1 MNIALVFP
9 PFYFEPMYNLP
20 PLGLINLATVLR
32 SSPHRVTIFDFPLDI
47 RRKALPMDR
56 HIYRA
61 CAGHILQFEPD
72 LAAFSVQCTTY
83 PPAVRIAEELKKL
96 NPALKI
102 AFGGHNASCVDELTL
117 SRFPFIDAIV
127 RGEGEITFPQL
138 VRAFEGQVPLASI
151 DGITF
156 RVFDRIVRNPDREL
170 IEKLDSLPASDYT
183 FVPPLQEYRDVCGI
197 GRSIAILEIG
207 RGCPHRCVYCSQSI
221 MWRRRARTFSTD
233 RIIGEMKNLAE
244 NFGAECFLLAF
255 DQFTAKRDFAEQFCS
270 GLIDAG
276 LNHLPWYCISRL
288 DTVDKDLLNLMR
300 KAGCETMCYG
310 IDSGSKRTLA
320 FIRKDIDREVLFD
333 RVRETTEAGIIPTL
347 SFVIGFPEESRQDI
361 EATLE
366 LALKSAATGNANILV
381 QMATILPGT
390 DLYEKYRHRL
400 VREVDTYF
408 SLGIEFDQGKRIA
421 SDDALID
428 SDPAIFSSFHN
439 VPCPAAS
446 LEELN
451 ETASYF
457 TIIATFYPRSFFL
470 LSLEL
475 NRPILDLFFG
485 FLDRVAGIEP
495 IHRRGAENAE
505 RTKIQQDRQEGR
517 SISPYSQDLETAFS
531 VSPVNPVQDFSLLDR
546 KMPRPLLVR
555 TMSPLC
561 GERLRLT
568 PQACLAHFS
577 DFAAESLARHDIVL
591 RDYIPEVVKYETC
604 LIGAGKAGS
613 PPSPFLIDTS
623 RIGDLKPLRN
633 EKILIERFT
642 FDIPSLIL
650 EFKCGRFPDNC
661 PRRTVFLA
669 FSPAPH
675 GTQVREIN
683 EFGFDFLRLCDGES
697 PLEEIADRLYPKYG
711 ANKEREQFAIVCA
724 EAAGTLADL
733 EVLAPFASA

>member
-32 SSPHRVTIFDFPLDI
+32 SSPHRVRIFDFPLDI

-56 HIYRA
+56 QIYRA
-61 CAGHILQFEPD
+61 CARHILQFAPD

-83 PPAVRIAEELKKL
+83 PPAVQIAEELKKL
-96 NPALKI
+96 DPALKI

-138 VRAFEGQVPLASI
+138 VRAFDGQVPLASI

-156 RVFDRIVRNPDREL
+156 RMLDRIVRNPDREL
-170 IEKLDSLPASDYT
+170 IENLDCLPASDYT
-183 FVPPLQEYRDVCGI
+183 FVAPLHEYRDVCGI
-197 GRSIAILEIG
+197 GRSIAILEVG

-221 MWRRRARTFSTD
+221 MWRRRARTFSTG

-255 DQFTAKRDFAEQFCS
+255 DQFTAKRGFAEQFCL

-310 IDSGSKRTLA
+310 IDSGSKSTLA

-333 RVRETTEAGIIPTL
+333 RVSETTEAGIVPTL
-347 SFVIGFPEESRQDI
+347 SFVIGFPEESRQDL

-366 LALKSAATGNANILV
+366 LVLKSAATGNANILV
-381 QMATILPGT
+381 QMTTILPGT
-390 DLYEKYRHRL
+390 DLYEKYWRRL
-400 VREVDTYF
+400 VRDVDTYF

-428 SDPAIFSSFHN
+428 SDPAIFCSFYN
-439 VPCPAAS
+439 VPCPAAT

-451 ETASYF
+451 QTASYF
-457 TIIATFYPRSFFL
+457 PIIATLYPRSFLL

-475 NRPILDLFFG
+475 NRSILDLFFG
-485 FLDRVAGIEP
+485 FLDRVPEIES
-495 IHRRGAENAE
+495 IHR
-505 RTKIQQDRQEGR
+505 
-517 SISPYSQDLETAFS
+517 
-531 VSPVNPVQDFSLLDR
+531 
-546 KMPRPLLVR
+546 
-555 TMSPLC
+555 LC

-568 PQACLAHFS
+568 PQACLAYFS
-577 DFAAESLARHDIVL
+577 DFAAESLARHDILV
-591 RDYIPEVVKYETC
+591 RDFIPEVVKYETC
-604 LIGAGKAGS
+604 LLSAGKAGAPS
-613 PPSPFLIDTS
+613 SPFHIDSS

-633 EKILIERFT
+633 EKMLIERFT

-650 EFKCGRFPDNC
+650 ELKCGHFPDTC
-661 PRRTVFLA
+661 PQREVFVA
-669 FSPAPH
+669 FSRAPD

-683 EFGFDFLRLCDGES
+683 EFGFDFLRLCDGQS
-697 PLEEIADRLYPKYG
+697 TLEEIANQLYPKYG
-711 ANKEREQFAIVCA
+711 ADKDREEFAMICA
-724 EAAGTLADL
+724 EAAGTLAGL
-733 EVLAPFASA
+733 EVLAPFESA

>member
-1 MNIALVFP
+1 MGTIRDRIFLFWRLTFPYGDSMNIALVFP

-32 SSPHRVTIFDFPLDI
+32 SSPHRVRIFDFPLDI

-56 HIYRA
+56 QIYRA
-61 CAGHILQFEPD
+61 CARHILQFAPD

-83 PPAVRIAEELKKL
+83 PPAVQIAEELKKL
-96 NPALKI
+96 DPALKI

-138 VRAFEGQVPLASI
+138 VRAFDGQVPLASI

-156 RVFDRIVRNPDREL
+156 RMLDRIVRNPDREL
-170 IEKLDSLPASDYT
+170 IENLDCLPASDYT
-183 FVPPLQEYRDVCGI
+183 FVAPLHEYRDVCGI
-197 GRSIAILEIG
+197 GRSIAILEVG

-221 MWRRRARTFSTD
+221 MWRRRARTFSTG

-255 DQFTAKRDFAEQFCS
+255 DQFTAKRGFAEQFCL

-310 IDSGSKRTLA
+310 IDSGSKSTLA

-333 RVRETTEAGIIPTL
+333 RVSETTEAGIVPTL
-347 SFVIGFPEESRQDI
+347 SFVIGFPEESRQDL

-366 LALKSAATGNANILV
+366 LVLKSAATGNANILV
-381 QMATILPGT
+381 QMTTILPGT
-390 DLYEKYRHRL
+390 DLYEKYWRRL
-400 VREVDTYF
+400 VRDVDTYF

-428 SDPAIFSSFHN
+428 SDPAIFCSFYN
-439 VPCPAAS
+439 VPCPAAT

-451 ETASYF
+451 QTASYF
-457 TIIATFYPRSFFL
+457 PIIATLYPRSFLL

-475 NRPILDLFFG
+475 NRSILDLFFG
-485 FLDRVAGIEP
+485 FLDRVAEIES
-495 IHRRGAENAE
+495 IHR
-505 RTKIQQDRQEGR
+505 
-517 SISPYSQDLETAFS
+517 
-531 VSPVNPVQDFSLLDR
+531 
-546 KMPRPLLVR
+546 
-555 TMSPLC
+555 LC

-568 PQACLAHFS
+568 PQACLAYFS
-577 DFAAESLARHDIVL
+577 DFAAESLARHDILV
-591 RDYIPEVVKYETC
+591 RDFIPEVVKYETC
-604 LIGAGKAGS
+604 LLSAGKAGAPS
-613 PPSPFLIDTS
+613 SPFHIDSS

-633 EKILIERFT
+633 EKMLIERFT

-650 EFKCGRFPDNC
+650 ELKCGHFPDTC
-661 PRRTVFLA
+661 PQREVFVA
-669 FSPAPH
+669 FSRAPD

-683 EFGFDFLRLCDGES
+683 EFGFDFLRLCDGQS
-697 PLEEIADRLYPKYG
+697 TLEEIANQLYPKYG
-711 ANKEREQFAIVCA
+711 ADKDREEFAMICA
-724 EAAGTLADL
+724 EAAGTLAGL
-733 EVLAPFASA
+733 EVLAPFESA

>member
-32 SSPHRVTIFDFPLDI
+32 SSPHGVKIFDFPLDI

-61 CAGHILQFEPD
+61 CARHILQFAPD

-83 PPAVRIAEELKKL
+83 PPAVQIAEELKKL
-96 NPALKI
+96 HPKLKI

-138 VRAFEGQVPLASI
+138 VRAFEGQVPLASV

-156 RVFDRIVRNPDREL
+156 RMLDRVVRNPDREL

-183 FVPPLQEYRDVCGI
+183 FVSPLHKYRDVCGI

-255 DQFTAKRDFAEQFCS
+255 DQFTAKRGFAEQFCL

-310 IDSGSKRTLA
+310 IDSGSKKTLA
-320 FIRKDIDREVLFD
+320 FIRKDIDRDVLFD
-333 RVRETTEAGIIPTL
+333 RVSETTEAGIVPTL
-347 SFVIGFPEESRQDI
+347 SFVIGFPEETRQDL

-381 QMATILPGT
+381 QMTTILPGT

-400 VREVDTYF
+400 VRDVDTYF
-408 SLGIEFDQGKRIA
+408 SLGIEFEQGKRIA

-428 SDPAIFSSFHN
+428 SDPAIFSSFYN
-439 VPCPAAS
+439 VPCPAAT

-457 TIIATFYPRSFFL
+457 PIIATLYPRSFLL

-475 NRPILDLFFG
+475 NRSILDLFFG
-485 FLDRVAGIEP
+485 FLDRVAEIEP
-495 IHRRGAENAE
+495 VHRRGA
-505 RTKIQQDRQEGR
+505 
-517 SISPYSQDLETAFS
+517 
-531 VSPVNPVQDFSLLDR
+531 
-546 KMPRPLLVR
+546 
-555 TMSPLC
+555 
-561 GERLRLT
+561 ERLRLT
-568 PQACLAHFS
+568 PQACLAYFS
-577 DFAAESLARHDIVL
+577 DFAAESLARHDTLV
-591 RDYIPEVVKYETC
+591 RDFIPEVVKYETC
-604 LIGAGKAGS
+604 LLCAGKAGAPS
-613 PPSPFLIDTS
+613 SPFHIDSS
-623 RIGDLKPLRN
+623 RIGDIKPLRN
-633 EKILIERFT
+633 EKISIERFT

-650 EFKCGRFPDNC
+650 ELKSGHFPDTC
-661 PRRTVFLA
+661 PQRTVFVA
-669 FSPAPH
+669 FTRAPD

-683 EFGFDFLRLCDGES
+683 EFGFDFLRLCDGQS
-697 PLEEIADRLYPKYG
+697 TLEEIANQLYPKYG
-711 ANKEREQFAIVCA
+711 ADKDREKFAMICA
-724 EAAGTLADL
+724 EAAGTLAGL
-733 EVLAPFASA
+733 EVLAPFESA

>member
-20 PLGLINLATVLR
+20 PLGLINLATVLKP
-32 SSPHRVTIFDFPLDI
+32 SPHRVRIFDFPLDI
-47 RRKALPMDR
+47 RRKALHMDK

-61 CAGHILQFEPD
+61 CAKNIMQFRPD

-83 PPAVRIAEELKKL
+83 PPAVRIAQELKKL
-96 NPALKI
+96 NPAIKI

-127 RGEGEITFPQL
+127 RGEGEITFPEL
-138 VRAFEGQVPLASI
+138 VRAFEGQVPLAAI

-156 RVFDRIVRNPDREL
+156 RMPDRIVRNPDREL
-170 IEKLDSLPASDYT
+170 IENLDSLPASDYA
-183 FVPPLQEYRDVCGI
+183 FVAPLHQYRDVCGI
-197 GRSIAILEIG
+197 GRSVVILEVG

-233 RIIGEMKNLAE
+233 RIIGEMKNLSE

-255 DQFTAKRDFAEQFCS
+255 DQFTAKRSFAEQFCL

-333 RVRETTEAGIIPTL
+333 RVRETTEAGIVPTL
-347 SFVIGFPEESRQDI
+347 SFVIGFPEESRQDL

-381 QMATILPGT
+381 QMTTILPGT
-390 DLYEKYRHRL
+390 DLYEKFKHRL
-400 VREVDTYF
+400 VRDVDTYF
-408 SLGIEFDQGKRIA
+408 SLGIEFDKGKRIA

-428 SDPAIFSSFHN
+428 SDPDIFSSFYN

-451 ETASYF
+451 LTANYF
-457 TIIATFYPRSFFL
+457 TIIAALYPRSFLL

-475 NRPILDLFFG
+475 NRSIFDLFLG
-485 FLDRVAGIEP
+485 FLDRVAEIES
-495 IHRRGAENAE
+495 IHHGGPSRSVEIP
-505 RTKIQQDRQEGR
+505 IQQDQ
-517 SISPYSQDLETAFS
+517 PA
-531 VSPVNPVQDFSLLDR
+531 NPVMDASRSFS
-546 KMPRPLLVR
+546 PRPQR
-555 TMSPLC
+555 S
-561 GERLRLT
+561 LT
-568 PQACLAHFS
+568 PQACLAHFN
-577 DFAAESLARHDIVL
+577 DFAAESLARHDILV

-604 LIGAGKAGS
+604 LLSAGKAGA
-613 PPSPFLIDTS
+613 PCSPFHIDPS

-650 EFKCGRFPDNC
+650 ELKFGRFPDAC
-661 PRRTVFLA
+661 PQREVFLA
-669 FSPAPH
+669 FTRAPD

-683 EFGFDFLRLCDGES
+683 EFGFDFLRLCDGQS
-697 PLEEIADRLYPKYG
+697 TLEEIANQLYPTYG
-711 ANKEREQFAIVCA
+711 TDRDRKQFEMICA
-724 EAAGTLADL
+724 EAAGTLAGL
-733 EVLAPFASA
+733 EVLAPFEPAPF

>member
-32 SSPHRVTIFDFPLDI
+32 SSPHRVKIFDFPLDI

-61 CAGHILQFEPD
+61 CARHILQFGPH

-96 NPALKI
+96 DPLLKI
-102 AFGGHNASCVDELTL
+102 VFGGHNASCVDELTL
-117 SRFPFIDAIV
+117 LRFPFIDVIV
-127 RGEGEITFPQL
+127 RGEGEMTFPEL

-156 RVFDRIVRNPDREL
+156 RALDRIVRNPDREL
-170 IEKLDSLPASDYT
+170 IENLDSLPASDYR
-183 FVPPLQEYRDVCGI
+183 FVAPLNEYRDVCGI
-197 GRSIAILEIG
+197 GRSVAILEVG

-221 MWRRRARTFSTD
+221 MWKRRTRTFSTG

-255 DQFTAKRDFAEQFCS
+255 DQFTAKRSFAEQFCF

-347 SFVIGFPEESRQDI
+347 SFVIGFPEESRQDL

-390 DLYEKYRHRL
+390 DLYEKYRRRL
-400 VREVDTYF
+400 VRDVDTYF
-408 SLGIEFDQGKRIA
+408 SLGIEFDHGKRIA

-428 SDPAIFSSFHN
+428 SDPAVFSSFYN

-451 ETASYF
+451 ETANYF
-457 TIIATFYPRSFFL
+457 TIIATLYPRSFFL

-475 NRPILDLFFG
+475 NRPILDLFFD
-485 FLDRVAGIEP
+485 FLDRVAEIEP
-495 IHRRGAENAE
+495 VHLN
-505 RTKIQQDRQEGR
+505 
-517 SISPYSQDLETAFS
+517 
-531 VSPVNPVQDFSLLDR
+531 PVNPVKPVKPVQDFS
-546 KMPRPLLVR
+546 PRPQR
-555 TMSPLC
+555 
-561 GERLRLT
+561 RLT
-568 PQACLAHFS
+568 PQACLAYFS
-577 DFAAESLARHDIVL
+577 DFAAESLARHGILV
-591 RDYIPEVVKYETC
+591 RDFIPEVVRYETC
-604 LIGAGKAGS
+604 LLGAGEAGAPS
-613 PPSPFLIDTS
+613 SPFHIDPS
-623 RIGDLKPLRN
+623 RIGGLKPLRN
-633 EKILIERFT
+633 DKILIERFT
-642 FDIPSLIL
+642 FDIPSLIMEL
-650 EFKCGRFPDNC
+650 KCGRFPDTC
-661 PRRTVFLA
+661 PQRAVFLA
-669 FSPAPH
+669 FSRTQG
-675 GTQVREIN
+675 GTQVRQIN
-683 EFGFDFLRLCDGES
+683 EFGFDFLGLCDGQS
-697 PLEEIADRLYPKYG
+697 TLEEIAGQLYPKYG
-711 ANKEREQFAIVCA
+711 ADKDRKEFAMICA
-724 EAAGTLADL
+724 EAAGTLAGL
-733 EVLAPFASA
+733 EVLAPFESA

>member
-1 MNIALVFP
+1 
-9 PFYFEPMYNLP
+9 MYNLP

-32 SSPHRVTIFDFPLDI
+32 SSPHRVRIFDFPLDI

-56 HIYRA
+56 QIYRA
-61 CAGHILQFEPD
+61 CARHILQFAPD

-83 PPAVRIAEELKKL
+83 PPAVQIAEELKKL
-96 NPALKI
+96 DPALKI

-138 VRAFEGQVPLASI
+138 VRAFDGQVPLASI

-156 RVFDRIVRNPDREL
+156 RMLDRIVRNPDREL
-170 IEKLDSLPASDYT
+170 IENLDCLPASDYT
-183 FVPPLQEYRDVCGI
+183 FVAPLHEYRDVCGI
-197 GRSIAILEIG
+197 GRSIAILEVG

-221 MWRRRARTFSTD
+221 MWRRRARTFSTG

-255 DQFTAKRDFAEQFCS
+255 DQFTAKRGFAEQFCL

-310 IDSGSKRTLA
+310 IDSGSKSTLA

-333 RVRETTEAGIIPTL
+333 RVSETTEAGIVPTL
-347 SFVIGFPEESRQDI
+347 SFVIGFPEESRQDL

-366 LALKSAATGNANILV
+366 LVLKSAATGNANILV
-381 QMATILPGT
+381 QMTTILPGT
-390 DLYEKYRHRL
+390 DLYEKYWRRL
-400 VREVDTYF
+400 VRDVDTYF

-428 SDPAIFSSFHN
+428 SDPAIFCSFYN
-439 VPCPAAS
+439 VPCPAAT

-451 ETASYF
+451 QTASYF
-457 TIIATFYPRSFFL
+457 PIIATLYPRSFLL

-475 NRPILDLFFG
+475 NRSILDLFFG
-485 FLDRVAGIEP
+485 FLDRVPEIES
-495 IHRRGAENAE
+495 IHR
-505 RTKIQQDRQEGR
+505 
-517 SISPYSQDLETAFS
+517 
-531 VSPVNPVQDFSLLDR
+531 
-546 KMPRPLLVR
+546 
-555 TMSPLC
+555 LC

-568 PQACLAHFS
+568 PQACLAYFS
-577 DFAAESLARHDIVL
+577 DFAAESLARHDILV
-591 RDYIPEVVKYETC
+591 RDFIPEVVKYETC
-604 LIGAGKAGS
+604 LLSAGKAGAPS
-613 PPSPFLIDTS
+613 SPFHIDSS

-633 EKILIERFT
+633 EKMLIERFT

-650 EFKCGRFPDNC
+650 ELKCGHFPDTC
-661 PRRTVFLA
+661 PQREVFVA
-669 FSPAPH
+669 FSRAPD

-683 EFGFDFLRLCDGES
+683 EFGFDFLRLCDGQS
-697 PLEEIADRLYPKYG
+697 TLEEIANQLYPKYG
-711 ANKEREQFAIVCA
+711 ADKDREEFAMICA
-724 EAAGTLADL
+724 EAAGTLAGL
-733 EVLAPFASA
+733 EVLAPFESA

>member
-20 PLGLINLATVLR
+20 PLGLINLATALK
-32 SSPHRVTIFDFPLDI
+32 SSPHRVKIFDFPLDI
-47 RRKALPMDR
+47 RRKALHMDR

-61 CAGHILQFEPD
+61 CARHILQFGPD
-72 LAAFSVQCTTY
+72 LAVFSVQCTTY
-83 PPAVRIAEELKKL
+83 PPAVRIAEELKTLDPK
-96 NPALKI
+96 LKI

-156 RVFDRIVRNPDREL
+156 RMLDQIVRNPDREL
-170 IEKLDSLPASDYT
+170 IENLDSLPASDYT
-183 FVPPLQEYRDVCGI
+183 FVAPLHEYRDVCGI
-197 GRSIAILEIG
+197 GRSIAILEVG

-221 MWRRRARTFSTD
+221 MWKRRARTFSTD

-255 DQFTAKRDFAEQFCS
+255 DQFTAKRSFAEHFCL

-333 RVRETTEAGIIPTL
+333 RVSETTEAGIVPTL
-347 SFVIGFPEESRQDI
+347 SFVIGFPEESRQDL

-381 QMATILPGT
+381 QMTTILPGT

-400 VREVDTYF
+400 VRDVDTYF

-428 SDPAIFSSFHN
+428 SDPAIFSSFYN

-451 ETASYF
+451 QTASYF
-457 TIIATFYPRSFFL
+457 PIIATLYPRSFLL

-475 NRPILDLFFG
+475 NQSILDLFFG
-485 FLDRVAGIEP
+485 FLDRVAEIES
-495 IHRRGAENAE
+495 
-505 RTKIQQDRQEGR
+505 IQC
-517 SISPYSQDLETAFS
+517 
-531 VSPVNPVQDFSLLDR
+531 
-546 KMPRPLLVR
+546 
-555 TMSPLC
+555 LC

-568 PQACLAHFS
+568 PQACLAYFS
-577 DFAAESLARHDIVL
+577 DFAAESLARHDILV
-591 RDYIPEVVKYETC
+591 RDFIPEVVKYETC
-604 LIGAGKAGS
+604 LLSAGKAGAPS
-613 PPSPFLIDTS
+613 SPFHIDSS

-642 FDIPSLIL
+642 FDIPNLIL
-650 EFKCGRFPDNC
+650 ELKRGHFPDTC
-661 PRRTVFLA
+661 PQREVFLA
-669 FSPAPH
+669 FTRAPD
-675 GTQVREIN
+675 GTQVRQIN
-683 EFGFDFLRLCDGES
+683 EFGFDFLRLCDGQS
-697 PLEEIADRLYPKYG
+697 TLEEIANQLYPKYG
-711 ANKEREQFAIVCA
+711 ADKEREEFAMICA
-724 EAAGTLADL
+724 ETAGTLAGL
-733 EVLAPFASA
+733 EVLAPFESA

>member
-32 SSPHRVTIFDFPLDI
+32 SSPHRVKIFDFPLDI

-56 HIYRA
+56 HIYMA
-61 CAGHILQFEPD
+61 CARHILQFAPD

-83 PPAVRIAEELKKL
+83 PPAVRIAQELKKL
-96 NPALKI
+96 HPKLKI

-156 RVFDRIVRNPDREL
+156 RMLDRVVRNPDREL

-183 FVPPLQEYRDVCGI
+183 FVAPLHEYRDVCGI

-255 DQFTAKRDFAEQFCS
+255 DQFTAKRGFAEQFCL
-270 GLIDAG
+270 GLLDAG

-310 IDSGSKRTLA
+310 IDSGSKKTLA

-333 RVRETTEAGIIPTL
+333 RVSATTEAGIVPTL
-347 SFVIGFPEESRQDI
+347 SFVIGFPEESRQDL

-381 QMATILPGT
+381 QMTTILPGT

-400 VREVDTYF
+400 VRDVDTYF

-428 SDPAIFSSFHN
+428 SDPAIFSSFYN
-439 VPCPAAS
+439 VPCPAAT

-457 TIIATFYPRSFFL
+457 PIIATLYPRSFLL

-475 NRPILDLFFG
+475 NRSIFDLFFG
-485 FLDRVAGIEP
+485 FLDRVAEIES
-495 IHRRGAENAE
+495 INRRGPSRSVEIP
-505 RTKIQQDRQEGR
+505 IQQDQ
-517 SISPYSQDLETAFS
+517 QDPQDIQIAI
-531 VSPVNPVQDFSLLDR
+531 PVNPVNPVKRSFSTS
-546 KMPRPLLVR
+546 PRR
-555 TMSPLC
+555 
-561 GERLRLT
+561 RLT
-568 PQACLAHFS
+568 PQACLAYFR
-577 DFAAESLARHDIVL
+577 DFAAESLARQDILV
-591 RDYIPEVVKYETC
+591 RDFIPEVLKYETC
-604 LIGAGKAGS
+604 LLSAGKAGA
-613 PPSPFLIDTS
+613 PCSPFHIDSS

-633 EKILIERFT
+633 EKMLIERFT

-650 EFKCGRFPDNC
+650 ELKCGHFPDTC
-661 PRRTVFLA
+661 PQREVFVA
-669 FSPAPH
+669 FSRAPD

-683 EFGFDFLRLCDGES
+683 EFGFDFLRLCDGQS
-697 PLEEIADRLYPKYG
+697 TLEEIANQLYPKYG
-711 ANKEREQFAIVCA
+711 ADKEREEFAMICA
-724 EAAGTLADL
+724 ETAGTLAGL
-733 EVLAPFASA
+733 EVLAPFESA

>member
-1 MNIALVFP
+1 MNIALIFP

-20 PLGLINLATVLR
+20 PLGLINLATVLKP
-32 SSPHRVTIFDFPLDI
+32 SPHRVRIFDFPLDI
-47 RRKALPMDR
+47 RRKALHMDR

-61 CAGHILQFEPD
+61 CAKHVMQFRPD

-83 PPAVRIAEELKKL
+83 PPAVRIAQELKKL
-96 NPALKI
+96 NPELKI

-127 RGEGEITFPQL
+127 RCEGEITFREL

-156 RVFDRIVRNPDREL
+156 RTPDRIVRNPDREL
-170 IEKLDSLPASDYT
+170 IENLDSLPASDYA
-183 FVPPLQEYRDVCGI
+183 FVAPLHQYRDVCGI
-197 GRSIAILEIG
+197 GRSVAILEVG

-255 DQFTAKRDFAEQFCS
+255 DQFTAKRSFAEQFCL

-288 DTVDKDLLNLMR
+288 DTVDKDLLILMR

-310 IDSGSKRTLA
+310 IDSGSKKTLA

-333 RVRETTEAGIIPTL
+333 RVRETTEAGIVPTL
-347 SFVIGFPEESRQDI
+347 SFVIGFPEESRQDL

-381 QMATILPGT
+381 QMTTILPGT
-390 DLYEKYRHRL
+390 DLYEKYRSRL
-400 VREVDTYF
+400 VRDVDTYF
-408 SLGIEFDQGKRIA
+408 SLGIEFDQGARIA

-428 SDPAIFSSFHN
+428 SDPDIFSSFYN

-451 ETASYF
+451 LTANYF
-457 TIIATFYPRSFFL
+457 TIIATLYPRSFFL

-475 NRPILDLFFG
+475 NRSILDLFLS
-485 FLDRVAGIEP
+485 FLDRVAEIES

-505 RTKIQQDRQEGR
+505 RTKFQQDRQERR
-517 SISPYSQDLETAFS
+517 SISPDSQDLEIAFS
-531 VSPVNPVQDFSLLDR
+531 VSPANPVNPVKKGPSLLDR
-546 KMPRPLLVR
+546 TMPRPLR
-555 TMSPLC
+555 LC

-577 DFAAESLARHDIVL
+577 EFASESLARHDILV

-604 LIGAGKAGS
+604 LLSAGKAGAS
-613 PPSPFLIDTS
+613 SSPFHIDPS
-623 RIGDLKPLRN
+623 RIGSIKPLRN
-633 EKILIERFT
+633 EKTLIERFT

-650 EFKCGRFPDNC
+650 ELKFGHFPDTC
-661 PRRTVFLA
+661 PQRAVFLA
-669 FSPAPH
+669 FTGAPD

-683 EFGFDFLRLCDGES
+683 EFGFDFLRLCDGLS
-697 PLEEIADRLYPKYG
+697 TLEEIANQLYPKYG
-711 ANKEREQFAIVCA
+711 IDKDHEQFVVICA
-724 EAAGTLADL
+724 EAAGTLAGL
-733 EVLAPFASA
+733 EVLAPS

>member
-1 MNIALVFP
+1 MGTIRDRIFLFWRLTFPYGDSMNIALVFP

-32 SSPHRVTIFDFPLDI
+32 SSPHRVRIFDFPLDI

-56 HIYRA
+56 QIYRA
-61 CAGHILQFEPD
+61 CARHILQFAPD

-83 PPAVRIAEELKKL
+83 PPAVQIAEELKKL
-96 NPALKI
+96 DPALKI

-138 VRAFEGQVPLASI
+138 VRAFDGQVPLASI

-156 RVFDRIVRNPDREL
+156 RMLDRIVRNPDREL
-170 IEKLDSLPASDYT
+170 IENLDCLPASDYT
-183 FVPPLQEYRDVCGI
+183 FVAPLHEYRDVCGI
-197 GRSIAILEIG
+197 GRSIAILEVG

-221 MWRRRARTFSTD
+221 MWRRRARTFSTG

-255 DQFTAKRDFAEQFCS
+255 DQFTAKRGFAEQFCL

-310 IDSGSKRTLA
+310 IDSGSKSTLA

-333 RVRETTEAGIIPTL
+333 RVSETTEAGIVPTL
-347 SFVIGFPEESRQDI
+347 SFVIGFPEESRQDL

-366 LALKSAATGNANILV
+366 LVLKSAATGNANILV
-381 QMATILPGT
+381 QMTTILPGT
-390 DLYEKYRHRL
+390 DLYEKYWRRL
-400 VREVDTYF
+400 VRDVDTYF

-428 SDPAIFSSFHN
+428 SDPAIFCSFYN
-439 VPCPAAS
+439 VPCPAAT

-451 ETASYF
+451 QTASYF
-457 TIIATFYPRSFFL
+457 PIIATLYPRSFLL

-475 NRPILDLFFG
+475 NRSILDLFFG
-485 FLDRVAGIEP
+485 FLDRVPEIES
-495 IHRRGAENAE
+495 IHR
-505 RTKIQQDRQEGR
+505 
-517 SISPYSQDLETAFS
+517 
-531 VSPVNPVQDFSLLDR
+531 
-546 KMPRPLLVR
+546 
-555 TMSPLC
+555 LC

-568 PQACLAHFS
+568 PQACLAYFS
-577 DFAAESLARHDIVL
+577 DFAAESLARHDILV
-591 RDYIPEVVKYETC
+591 RDFIPEVVKYETC
-604 LIGAGKAGS
+604 LLSAGKAGAPS
-613 PPSPFLIDTS
+613 SPFHIDSS

-633 EKILIERFT
+633 EKMLIERFT

-650 EFKCGRFPDNC
+650 ELKCGHFPDTC
-661 PRRTVFLA
+661 PQREVFVA
-669 FSPAPH
+669 FSRAPD

-683 EFGFDFLRLCDGES
+683 EFGFDFLRLCDGQS
-697 PLEEIADRLYPKYG
+697 TLEEIANQLYPKYG
-711 ANKEREQFAIVCA
+711 ADKDREEFAMICA
-724 EAAGTLADL
+724 EAAGTLAGL
-733 EVLAPFASA
+733 EVLAPFESA

>member
-32 SSPHRVTIFDFPLDI
+32 SSPHCVRIFDFPLDI
-47 RRKALPMDR
+47 RRKVLPMDR
-56 HIYRA
+56 HIYRE
-61 CAGHILQFEPD
+61 CARHIMQFGPD

-96 NPALKI
+96 NPVLKI
-102 AFGGHNASCVDELTL
+102 VFGGHNASCVDELTL
-117 SRFPFIDAIV
+117 LRFPFIDAVV
-127 RGEGEITFPQL
+127 RGEGETTFPQL
-138 VRAFEGQVPLASI
+138 VRAFEGQVPLGSI

-156 RVFDRIVRNPDREL
+156 RMSDQVVRNPDREL
-170 IEKLDSLPASDYT
+170 IEKLDSLPVSDYT
-183 FVPPLQEYRDVCGI
+183 FVPPLHEYRDVCGI
-197 GRSIAILEIG
+197 RRSVAILEVG

-221 MWRRRARTFSTD
+221 MWKRRVRTFSTD
-233 RIIGEMKNLAE
+233 RIIREMKNLAE

-255 DQFTAKRDFAEQFCS
+255 DQFTAKRGFAEQFCW

-333 RVRETTEAGIIPTL
+333 RVRETTEAGIVPTL
-347 SFVIGFPEESRQDI
+347 SFVIGFPEETRQDL

-381 QMATILPGT
+381 QMTTILPGT
-390 DLYEKYRHRL
+390 DLYEKYWRRL
-400 VREVDTYF
+400 VRDVDTYF

-428 SDPAIFSSFHN
+428 SDPAIFCSFYN
-439 VPCPAAS
+439 VPCPAAT

-451 ETASYF
+451 QTASYF
-457 TIIATFYPRSFFL
+457 PIIATLYPRSFLL

-475 NRPILDLFFG
+475 NRSILDLFFG
-485 FLDRVAGIEP
+485 FLDRVAEIES
-495 IHRRGAENAE
+495 IHR
-505 RTKIQQDRQEGR
+505 
-517 SISPYSQDLETAFS
+517 
-531 VSPVNPVQDFSLLDR
+531 
-546 KMPRPLLVR
+546 
-555 TMSPLC
+555 LC

-568 PQACLAHFS
+568 PQACLAYFS
-577 DFAAESLARHDIVL
+577 DFAAESLARHDILV
-591 RDYIPEVVKYETC
+591 RDFIPEVVKYETC
-604 LIGAGKAGS
+604 LLSAGKAGAPS
-613 PPSPFLIDTS
+613 SPFHIDSS

-633 EKILIERFT
+633 EKMLIERFT

-650 EFKCGRFPDNC
+650 ELKCGHFPDTC
-661 PRRTVFLA
+661 PQREVFVA
-669 FSPAPH
+669 FSRAPD

-683 EFGFDFLRLCDGES
+683 EFGFDFLRLCDGQS
-697 PLEEIADRLYPKYG
+697 TLEEIANQLYPKYG
-711 ANKEREQFAIVCA
+711 ADKDREEFAMICA
-724 EAAGTLADL
+724 EAAGTLAGL
-733 EVLAPFASA
+733 EVLAPS

>member
-20 PLGLINLATVLR
+20 PLGLINLATALKY
-32 SSPHRVTIFDFPLDI
+32 SPHRLKIFDFPLDI
-47 RRKALPMDR
+47 RRKALPMDKD
-56 HIYRA
+56 IYRA
-61 CAGHILQFEPD
+61 CARQILQFGPD

-102 AFGGHNASCVDELTL
+102 VFGGHNASCVAELTL

-138 VRAFEGQVPLASI
+138 VRAFESQVPLAAI

-156 RVFDRIVRNPDREL
+156 RMLDQIVRNPDRAL
-170 IEKLDSLPASDYT
+170 IEKLDSLPLNDYT
-183 FVPPLQEYRDVCGI
+183 FVPPLSEYRDVCGI
-197 GRSIAILEIG
+197 SRSIAILEVG

-221 MWRRRARTFSTD
+221 LWKRRVRTFSTE

-255 DQFTAKRDFAEQFCS
+255 DQFTAKRGFAEQFCLD
-270 GLIDAG
+270 LIDVG

-288 DTVDKDLLNLMR
+288 DTVDQDLLNLMR

-310 IDSGSKRTLA
+310 IDSGSKKTLA
-320 FIRKDIDREVLFD
+320 FIRKDIEREVLFD
-333 RVRETTEAGIIPTL
+333 KVRETTEAGIIPTL
-347 SFVIGFPEESRQDI
+347 SFVIGFPEESRQDL

-390 DLYEKYRHRL
+390 ELYEKYRHRL

-408 SLGIEFDQGKRIA
+408 SFGIEFDQGRRIA

-428 SDPAIFSSFHN
+428 SDPAIFCSFHN
-439 VPCPAAS
+439 VPCPAAT

-457 TIIATFYPRSFFL
+457 TIIATLYPRSFFL

-475 NRPILDLFFG
+475 KRPIFDLFFG
-485 FLDRVAGIEP
+485 FLDYAAANVPIYRRDAEYAEGI
-495 IHRRGAENAE
+495 
-505 RTKIQQDRQEGR
+505 TIQQDQRERR
-517 SISPYSQDLETAFS
+517 SISSYSQDVEIAIS
-531 VSPVNPVQDFSLLDR
+531 VNPVNPVQAVS
-546 KMPRPLLVR
+546 PRIPR
-555 TMSPLC
+555 LC
-561 GERLRLT
+561 GESFRLT

-577 DFAAESLARHDIVL
+577 DFAAESLARQDLLV
-591 RDYIPEVVKYETC
+591 RDYISEVVRYETC
-604 LIGAGKAGS
+604 LLSAEKAAP
-613 PPSPFLIDTS
+613 PPSPFHIDSS
-623 RIGDLKPLRN
+623 RIGDLKPLLN

-650 EFKCGRFPDNC
+650 EFKCGHFPDNC
-661 PRRTVFLA
+661 PRKEVFLA
-669 FSPAPH
+669 FTWAPG
-675 GTQVREIN
+675 GTVVREIN
-683 EFGFDFLRLCDGES
+683 EFGFDFVRLCDGKS
-697 PLEEIADRLYPKYG
+697 TLEQIADQLYQKYG
-711 ANKEREQFAIVCA
+711 ADKEREEFAKICA
-724 EAAGTLADL
+724 EAAGTLTDI
-733 EVLAPFASA
+733 EVLVPCTSA

>member
-20 PLGLINLATVLR
+20 PLGLINLATVLKP
-32 SSPHRVTIFDFPLDI
+32 SPHRVRIFDFPLDI
-47 RRKALPMDR
+47 RRKALHMDR

-61 CAGHILQFEPD
+61 CAKHVMQFRPD

-96 NPALKI
+96 NPVLKI
-102 AFGGHNASCVDELTL
+102 VFGGHNASCVDELTL
-117 SRFPFIDAIV
+117 LKFPFIDAIV
-127 RGEGEITFPQL
+127 RGEGEMTFPQL
-138 VRAFEGQVPLASI
+138 VRAFEGQVPLGSI

-156 RVFDRIVRNPDREL
+156 RMSDQVVRNPDREL

-183 FVPPLQEYRDVCGI
+183 FVAPLHEYRDVCGI
-197 GRSIAILEIG
+197 GRSVAILEVG

-221 MWRRRARTFSTD
+221 MWKRKVRTFSTD

-244 NFGAECFLLAF
+244 NFGAQCFLLAF
-255 DQFTAKRDFAEQFCS
+255 DQFTAKRGFAEQFCC

-320 FIRKDIDREVLFD
+320 FIRKDIDCEVLFD

-347 SFVIGFPEESRQDI
+347 SFVIGFPGESRQDL

-366 LALKSAATGNANILV
+366 LALKSSATGNANILV

-390 DLYEKYRHRL
+390 DLYDKYRRRL

-428 SDPAIFSSFHN
+428 SDPAIFCSFYN
-439 VPCPAAS
+439 VPCPAATH
-446 LEELN
+446 EELN

-457 TIIATFYPRSFFL
+457 PIIATLYPRSFFL

-475 NRPILDLFFG
+475 KRPTLDLFFG
-485 FLDRVAGIEP
+485 FLDRVAEDTE
-495 IHRRGAENAE
+495 RGRHGDGSWSGHGGTRE
-505 RTKIQQDRQEGR
+505 QD
-517 SISPYSQDLETAFS
+517 
-531 VSPVNPVQDFSLLDR
+531 
-546 KMPRPLLVR
+546 PRPPTGKLAQR
-555 TMSPLC
+555 C
-561 GERLRLT
+561 LT

-577 DFAAESLARHDIVL
+577 DFAAESLARHDILV

-604 LIGAGKAGS
+604 LLSAGQAGS
-613 PPSPFLIDTS
+613 PPSPFHIDSS
-623 RIGDLKPLRN
+623 RIGGLKPLRN

-650 EFKCGRFPDNC
+650 EFKCGHFPDNC
-661 PRRTVFLA
+661 PRKAVVLA
-669 FSPAPH
+669 FTQAPG
-675 GTQVREIN
+675 GTQVRQIN
-683 EFGFDFLRLCDGES
+683 EFGFDFLRLCDGQS
-697 PLEEIADRLYPKYG
+697 TLEEISDQLYPKYG
-711 ANKEREQFAIVCA
+711 ADKERDEFAVICA
-724 EAAGTLADL
+724 QAAGTLADL
-733 EVLAPFASA
+733 EVLAPRSHPLDSEGRGGEMDAPGKGNREEDPGYRCQ

>member
-1 MNIALVFP
+1 MNIALIFP

-20 PLGLINLATVLR
+20 PLGLINLATVLKP
-32 SSPHRVTIFDFPLDI
+32 SPHRVRIFDFPLDI
-47 RRKALPMDR
+47 RRKALHMDR

-61 CAGHILQFEPD
+61 CAKHVMQFRPD

-83 PPAVRIAEELKKL
+83 PPAVRIAQELKKL
-96 NPALKI
+96 NPELKI

-127 RGEGEITFPQL
+127 RCEGEITFREL

-156 RVFDRIVRNPDREL
+156 RTPDRIVRNPDREL
-170 IEKLDSLPASDYT
+170 IENLDSLPASDYA
-183 FVPPLQEYRDVCGI
+183 FVAPLHQYRDVCGI
-197 GRSIAILEIG
+197 GRSVAILEVG

-255 DQFTAKRDFAEQFCS
+255 DQFTAKRGFAEQFCW

-288 DTVDKDLLNLMR
+288 DTVDKDLLILMR

-347 SFVIGFPEESRQDI
+347 SFVIGFPEESRQDL

-390 DLYEKYRHRL
+390 DLYEKYRRRL

-408 SLGIEFDQGKRIA
+408 SFGIEFDQGKRIA

-428 SDPAIFSSFHN
+428 SDPAVFSSFYN
-439 VPCPAAS
+439 VPCPAAT

-457 TIIATFYPRSFFL
+457 TIIATLYPRSFFL
-470 LSLEL
+470 LGLEL
-475 NRPILDLFFG
+475 NRPILDLFFA
-485 FLDRVAGIEP
+485 FLDRVAEDTEKGGHGDGSWSGHGGI
-495 IHRRGAENAE
+495 RG
-505 RTKIQQDRQEGR
+505 QDP
-517 SISPYSQDLETAFS
+517 SPPNGNLAQ
-531 VSPVNPVQDFSLLDR
+531 R
-546 KMPRPLLVR
+546 
-555 TMSPLC
+555 
-561 GERLRLT
+561 RLT
-568 PQACLAHFS
+568 PQACVAHFS
-577 DFAAESLARHDIVL
+577 DFAAESLARHDILV
-591 RDYIPEVVKYETC
+591 RDFIPEVVKYETC
-604 LIGAGKAGS
+604 LLAAGQAGP
-613 PPSPFLIDTS
+613 PPSPFHIDSS

-633 EKILIERFT
+633 EKTLIERFT

-650 EFKCGRFPDNC
+650 EFQRGRFPDNC
-661 PRRTVFLA
+661 PRRAVFLA
-669 FSPAPH
+669 FTQAPG
-675 GTQVREIN
+675 GTQVRQIN
-683 EFGFDFLRLCDGES
+683 EFGFDFLRLCDGQS
-697 PLEEIADRLYPKYG
+697 TLEQIADQLYLKYG
-711 ANKEREQFAIVCA
+711 ANKEREEFAVMCA